1 MYKMVGNIDGMRY
14 YFNFYVVEK
23 SNKQKRIGNE
33 K

>member
-14 YFNFYVVEK
+14 YFNLYVVEE
-23 SNKQKRIGNE
+23 SNKQKRMGNE